1 VRCEDEWE
9 VINHDC
15 GRLAE
20 KAGSWVEAS
29 GQCARLGASL
39 VSLHAEEFTISM
51 RNFMISKGTSLVV

>member
-1 VRCEDEWE
+1 

-29 GQCARLGASL
+29 SQCARLGASL
-39 VSLHAEEFTISM
+39 ISLHTEEFTISM
-51 RNFMISKGTSLVV
+51 RNFMISKGILLEK